1 MKSKFNAVFDTFMV
15 EALALP
21 GSSLPTVRKSN
32 LPAIKQSNNKSDN
45 STDSTTVS
53 TISADNLPVSAN
65 TTTTSSISGAPDTT
79 QGFNNVSQAIKNAVK
94 VAMNISPE
102 ILKNLKAQSKF
113 WTGQAGNGVDL
124 LINTLEDYNSKKRL
138 NALYGVLDYMKCSK
152 PIIHTIP
159 PCEFLTNIEN
169 KLNQINEKQ

>member
-1 MKSKFNAVFDTFMV
+1 MNMKSKFNAAFNTFMV
-15 EALALP
+15 EALALTGP
-21 GSSLPTVRKSN
+21 SLSAN
-32 LPAIKQSNNKSDN
+32 S

-53 TISADNLPVSAN
+53 TVSANNVPVSAN
-65 TTTTSSISGAPDTT
+65 TTATSSIYDTSDIA
-79 QGFNNVSQAIKNAVK
+79 QNSSNVGQAIKNAVN

-138 NALYGVLDYMKCSK
+138 NALYGVLDYMKCSR

-169 KLNQINEKQ
+169 KLNQINENQ

>member
-1 MKSKFNAVFDTFMV
+1 MKSKFNAAFNTFIV
-15 EALALP
+15 EVLALTGP
-21 GSSLPTVRKSN
+21 SLSAN
-32 LPAIKQSNNKSDN
+32 N
-45 STDSTTVS
+45 STDYTTVS
-53 TISADNLPVSAN
+53 TVSTNNIPVSAN
-65 TTTTSSISGAPDTT
+65 TTATSSISDASDIA
-79 QGFNNVSQAIKNAVK
+79 QNSSNVSQAIKNAVN

-152 PIIHTIP
+152 PIIHTVP

-169 KLNQINEKQ
+169 KLNQINENQ

>member
-15 EALALP
+15 EALALTGP
-21 GSSLPTVRKSN
+21 SLSAN
-32 LPAIKQSNNKSDN
+32 N

-53 TISADNLPVSAN
+53 TISANNLPVSAN
-65 TTTTSSISGAPDTT
+65 TTAISSISSTTNTT
-79 QGFNNVSQAIKNAVK
+79 QEFNNVGQAIKNAVK
-94 VAMNISPE
+94 VAINISPE

-152 PIIHTIP
+152 PVIHTIP

-169 KLNQINEKQ
+169 KLNQINENQ

>member
-15 EALALP
+15 EALALTGP
-21 GSSLPTVRKSN
+21 SLSAN
-32 LPAIKQSNNKSDN
+32 N

-53 TISADNLPVSAN
+53 TISANNLPVSAN
-65 TTTTSSISGAPDTT
+65 TTAISSISSTTNTT
-79 QGFNNVSQAIKNAVK
+79 QEFNNVGQAIKNAVK

-113 WTGQAGNGVDL
+113 WTGQAGNGVGL

-152 PIIHTIP
+152 PVIHTIP

-169 KLNQINEKQ
+169 KLNQINENQ

>member
-15 EALALP
+15 EALALTGP
-21 GSSLPTVRKSN
+21 SLSAN
-32 LPAIKQSNNKSDN
+32 N

-53 TISADNLPVSAN
+53 TISANNLPVSAN
-65 TTTTSSISGAPDTT
+65 TTAISSISSTTNTT
-79 QGFNNVSQAIKNAVK
+79 QEFNNVGQAIKNAVK

-152 PIIHTIP
+152 PIVHAIP

-169 KLNQINEKQ
+169 KLNQINENQ